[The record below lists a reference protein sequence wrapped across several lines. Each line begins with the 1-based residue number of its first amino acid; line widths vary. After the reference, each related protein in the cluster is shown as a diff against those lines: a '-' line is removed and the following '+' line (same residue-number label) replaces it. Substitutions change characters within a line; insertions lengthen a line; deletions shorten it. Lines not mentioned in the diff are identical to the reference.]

1 MQSLRA
7 ICFYLSIFSSI
18 IQEPQKKEANN
29 IKLQLKVNRNLRR
42 NLLKMEIL
50 KFKKIKSPEKCRAL
64 AEGEGFEPPDP
75 CRSPVFKTGA
85 IDLSANLPC

>member
-1 MQSLRA
+1 MTWQQKIDIAR
-7 ICFYLSIFSSI
+7 FS
-18 IQEPQKKEANN
+18 EY
-29 IKLQLKVNRNLRR
+29 VD
-42 NLLKMEIL
+42 
-50 KFKKIKSPEKCRAL
+50 FKL